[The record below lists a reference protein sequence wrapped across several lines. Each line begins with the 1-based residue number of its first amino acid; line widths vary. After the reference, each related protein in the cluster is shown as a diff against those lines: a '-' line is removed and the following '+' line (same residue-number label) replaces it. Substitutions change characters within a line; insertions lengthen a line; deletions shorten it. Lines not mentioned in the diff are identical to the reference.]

1 MSRFVSMGRVL
12 RLENLRAEVR
22 AIVAGGKDPA
32 AVLPFGVPDMDE
44 RIAGEGLADAALHE
58 ITAASSS
65 YSDDAAATLFLA
77 GIAARRGGRR
87 GTVLWVVAR
96 RDLFAPGLAQAG
108 LGPEH
113 LLIAETGRDADV
125 LAVMEEGLRHGAL
138 AAVVGEVGRAGLT
151 ETRRLQLAAEEGGT
165 MALMLKRWRRA
176 GTDPIAEPSTAL
188 TRWRIGSA
196 PSEPLP
202 VPGIGRAHWH
212 VELARQRGGPGFSL
226 IMEATDATGCLAL
239 PAFSPHRSDRAGDG
253 RERRAA

>member
-1 MSRFVSMGRVL
+1 MSRAL
-12 RLENLRAEVR
+12 RLDRLRAEVR

-32 AVLPFGVPDMDE
+32 AVLPFGVEAVDS
-44 RIAGEGLADAALHE
+44 RLAGGGLADAGLHE
-58 ITAASSS
+58 IAGATDS

-77 GIAARRGGRR
+77 GIAGRR
-87 GTVLWVVAR
+87 AGAQGMVLWVVAR

-108 LGPEH
+108 LPPAQ
-113 LLIAETGRDADV
+113 LLIAEAGRDTDV
-125 LAVMEEGLRHGAL
+125 LALMEEGLRHGAL

-165 MALMLKRWRRA
+165 MALMLKRWRKEN
-176 GTDPIAEPSTAL
+176 PLAEPSTAL

-196 PSEPLP
+196 PSAPLP
-202 VPGIGRAHWH
+202 VAGVGTARWH

-226 IMEATDATGCLAL
+226 ILEACDAQGRLAL
-239 PAFSPHRSDRAGDG
+239 PALSSDRPHQEDES

>member
-1 MSRFVSMGRVL
+1 MSRVS

-22 AIVAGGKDPA
+22 AIVAGGKGSA
-32 AVLPFGVPDMDE
+32 AVLPFGVRDLDE
-44 RIAGEGLADAALHE
+44 QLAGGGLADAALHE
-58 ITAASSS
+58 IVAASSD
-65 YSDDAAATLFLA
+65 YSDDAASTLFLA
-77 GIAARRGGRR
+77 GIAARRAGTL

-96 RDLFAPGLAQAG
+96 RDLFAPGLVQAG
-108 LGPEH
+108 LAPER

-165 MALMLKRWRRA
+165 MALMLRRWRRGVDPVA
-176 GTDPIAEPSTAL
+176 GSSTAL
-188 TRWRIGSA
+188 TRWRIGSV

-202 VPGIGRAHWH
+202 VPGIGRARWH

-226 IMEATDATGCLAL
+226 IMETADATGRLAL
-239 PAFSPHRSDRAGDG
+239 PALSPHRPDQAITDSK
-253 RERRAA
+253 RAA